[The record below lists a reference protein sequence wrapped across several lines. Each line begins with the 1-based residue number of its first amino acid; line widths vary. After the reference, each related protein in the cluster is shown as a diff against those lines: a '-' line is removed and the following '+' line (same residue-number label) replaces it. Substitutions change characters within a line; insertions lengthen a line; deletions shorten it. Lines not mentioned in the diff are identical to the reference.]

1 MADEVTERRTLS
13 HWLGA
18 LHVSVYA
25 YAAPVKDRSI
35 WPECR
40 KADTHGR
47 CSGSTATSE
56 CICWHHVLRQ
66 RQADHAVVEQREVE
80 QAHEL
85 IVQIER
91 KLESIGA
98 RRVSPNAERQVEDAH
113 ELIVQIE
120 RKLESISARQ
130 ASGNAAP

>member
-1 MADEVTERRTLS
+1 MADEVRRATTLS

-18 LHVSVYA
+18 LHVRVYA

-47 CSGSTATSE
+47 CSGSTPAPE
-56 CICWHHVLRQ
+56 FICRPHVLRQ

-98 RRVSPNAERQVEDAH
+98 RQVSPNAERQVEQAH

-130 ASGNAAP
+130 VSGNATP